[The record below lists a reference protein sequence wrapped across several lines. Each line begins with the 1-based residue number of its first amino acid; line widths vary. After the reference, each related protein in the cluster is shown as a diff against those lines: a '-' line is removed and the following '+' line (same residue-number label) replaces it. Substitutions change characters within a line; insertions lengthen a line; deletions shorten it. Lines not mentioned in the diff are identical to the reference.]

1 MASEQKTQAEVLVEL
16 LLMPIEHSITDN
28 SRGGYDCTCGA
39 SWDWTR
45 VDKLAADSHVAQKRA
60 ELLLAAGVWVETE

>member
-1 MASEQKTQAEVLVEL
+1 MASSKTQKEVLVEL
-16 LLMPIEHSITDN
+16 LLAPIEHSISGN
-28 SRGGYDCTCGA
+28 GRGGYDCLCGA

-45 VDKLAADSHVAQKRA
+45 ADKLSAASHVAQKRA